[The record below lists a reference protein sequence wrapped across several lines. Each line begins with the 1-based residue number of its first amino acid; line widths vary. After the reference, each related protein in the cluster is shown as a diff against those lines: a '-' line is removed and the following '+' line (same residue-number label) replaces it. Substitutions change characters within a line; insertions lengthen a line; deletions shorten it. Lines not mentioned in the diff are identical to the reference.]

1 MTVLMNAV
9 VKMKRLG
16 KVLQRDVR
24 QGKPGIFRNT
34 IITDQANAYG
44 YDRDGKPYLIDAEDA
59 PVVAR
64 YLWYTDKDGFLL
76 TDQLRHRNGKP
87 VKMEELIMGVTD

>member
-34 IITDQANAYG
+34 IIQDQADAYG
-44 YDRDGKPYLIDAEDA
+44 YDRDGKPYLIDAE
-59 PVVAR
+59 VSR
-64 YLWYTDKDGFLL
+64 YLWYTDKDGFII